1 MKGFVVFLT
10 TTALV
15 CISKYWLEYC
25 QLGTQSATSFRSS
38 AGFTPPIMS
47 IACKDT
53 KHGMATRVKQPAI
66 HDWMEAAAMPLKY
79 ISSQRAG
86 AQQERTCCAL
96 PPGHVM
102 QAAACANL
110 GGGTD
115 PAASL
120 SLGPRRSNS
129 ISSVCTVSKRHEL
142 LAEHTA
148 AGHVKQLAAQGC
160 YMMVASADLRVYL

>member
-1 MKGFVVFLT
+1 
-10 TTALV
+10 
-15 CISKYWLEYC
+15 
-25 QLGTQSATSFRSS
+25 
-38 AGFTPPIMS
+38 
-47 IACKDT
+47 
-53 KHGMATRVKQPAI
+53 
-66 HDWMEAAAMPLKY
+66 MPLKH
-79 ISSQRAG
+79 ISLQQAA
-86 AQQERTCCAL
+86 AQPERTCCAL

-160 YMMVASADLRVYL
+160 YMMLASADLRVYL